1 MATHDKSKIYDFVL
15 YYVSIGY
22 LGLVGLKKTK
32 KQKKHSYIKLR

>member
-22 LGLVGLKKTK
+22 LGLVGLKKQ
-32 KQKKHSYIKLR
+32 KQKKTLLY